1 MQVTTQRLADVI
13 VVAVDGRI
21 DYVNA
26 DEFKEILM
34 PHLGG
39 GASGGPHVVL
49 DLSGLE
55 YISSAG
61 LRVLILA
68 AREARGRE
76 GKLIAVGL
84 QPVVREIFEIS
95 KFTLVLQLFD
105 SLQDALRRISPAALA
120 ALKSR

>member
-1 MQVTTQRLADVI
+1 MKVTTQRLADVI

-26 DEFKEILM
+26 DEFKDILM

-39 GASGGPHVVL
+39 GAAGGPQVVL

-76 GKLIAVGL
+76 VKLFAVGL